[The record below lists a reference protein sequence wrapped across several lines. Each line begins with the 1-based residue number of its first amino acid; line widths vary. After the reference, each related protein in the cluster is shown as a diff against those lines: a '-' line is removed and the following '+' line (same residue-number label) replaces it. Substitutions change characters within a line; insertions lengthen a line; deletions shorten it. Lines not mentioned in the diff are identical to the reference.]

1 MKRLVRWLYPGL
13 RIKRWMLLFSAG
25 LVTLIFGMTLILNYQ
40 FLSVIEEKIFLF
52 AYQLTGQYNYA
63 IIALC
68 GVVPVLIG
76 AACML
81 VAVRKLAKR
90 IIALLVPEES
100 GVSEQIVNR
109 VILSHGPRV
118 AAVGGG
124 HGLSMLLRG
133 LKTKTSNLTAVV
145 TVADDGGSSGR
156 LREEM
161 GIIAPGD
168 LRNCLVAMADKE
180 SLLEETFQYR
190 FSGKGELA
198 GHSLGNLFLAALIE
212 EFGNAE
218 NALKAA
224 SRILN
229 VRGQVIPSTTEKV
242 RLSAVMSDGAIVV
255 GESEISAYPA
265 KIVRLST
272 IPAAPAAVPSAAE
285 AIREADLVLLG
296 PGSLY
301 TSILPNLL
309 IPDIAK
315 VIREGAA
322 PCVYICN
329 VMTQPG
335 ETDHFTVSDH
345 LKALI
350 DHIGP
355 GVIDF
360 VLANNGRP
368 AEDVL
373 RRYAAV
379 GAWPV
384 AIDED
389 EVRKLGVTLVQAD
402 LLGEARG
409 AVHDAEIL
417 SGEIIRLKRLLQTN
431 LAPELLEEYL
441 GRKS

>member
-1 MKRLVRWLYPGL
+1 
-13 RIKRWMLLFSAG
+13 
-25 LVTLIFGMTLILNYQ
+25 
-40 FLSVIEEKIFLF
+40 
-52 AYQLTGQYNYA
+52 
-63 IIALC
+63 
-68 GVVPVLIG
+68 
-76 AACML
+76 
-81 VAVRKLAKR
+81 
-90 IIALLVPEES
+90 
-100 GVSEQIVNR
+100 
-109 VILSHGPRV
+109 
-118 AAVGGG
+118 
-124 HGLSMLLRG
+124 
-133 LKTKTSNLTAVV
+133 
-145 TVADDGGSSGR
+145 
-156 LREEM
+156 
-161 GIIAPGD
+161 
-168 LRNCLVAMADKE
+168 
-180 SLLEETFQYR
+180 
-190 FSGKGELA
+190 
-198 GHSLGNLFLAALIE
+198 
-212 EFGNAE
+212 
-218 NALKAA
+218 
-224 SRILN
+224 
-229 VRGQVIPSTTEKV
+229 
-242 RLSAVMSDGAIVV
+242 MSDGATVV

-315 VIREGAA
+315 AIREGAA

-373 RRYAAV
+373 RRYAAA
-379 GAWPV
+379 GAGPV

-409 AVHDAEIL
+409 AVHDAEVL